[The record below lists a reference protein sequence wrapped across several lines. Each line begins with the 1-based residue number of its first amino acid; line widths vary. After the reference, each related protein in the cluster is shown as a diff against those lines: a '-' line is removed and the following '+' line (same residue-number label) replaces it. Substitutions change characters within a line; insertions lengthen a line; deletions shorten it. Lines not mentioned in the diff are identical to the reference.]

1 MEKLDQAVKLISSTF
16 KKEWLEEILERAKP
30 LRTEG
35 HYFYPADKR
44 GNHLQG
50 FFLLDPIAKH
60 PDLVEMISE
69 DILKWIKNR
78 AIDFDLIFSS
88 AQPGVKK
95 FSDYIASKLRKK
107 KVYLE
112 YLPSGRFGDKLVE
125 GEIQPGD
132 KVLVFNAV
140 AVQGGCIGNKLPKL
154 VENFKGK
161 VVAAAT
167 FAKGITPLIQET
179 EKKHKVNFYATI
191 QIPVQVYSPD
201 TCPLCQAEIELIPWT
216 KLLEKI

>member
-1 MEKLDQAVKLISSTF
+1 MEKLNQAVKLISPTF
-16 KKEWLEEILERAKP
+16 KNENLDEILKGANPFRA
-30 LRTEG
+30 EG
-35 HYFYPADKR
+35 HYLYPADER

-60 PDLVEMISE
+60 PDLVELISE
-69 DILKWIKNR
+69 DMLKWIKTR
-78 AIDFDLIFSS
+78 AIDFDLIFSP

-95 FSDYIASKLRKK
+95 FADYISSKLGKK
-107 KVYLE
+107 KAYLE

-125 GEIQPGD
+125 GEIKPND

-154 VENFKGK
+154 VETFKGK

-179 EKKHKVNFYATI
+179 EKIHGDNFYATI

-201 TCPLCQAEIELIPWT
+201 TCPLCQAEIELVPWT

>member
-1 MEKLDQAVKLISSTF
+1 MEKLDQAVNLISPTF
-16 KKEWLEEILERAKP
+16 KKENFEEILKRVKP
-30 LRTEG
+30 LRTDG
-35 HYFYPADKR
+35 HYLYPTDER

-50 FFLLDPIAKH
+50 FFLLDPIVKH
-60 PDLVEMISE
+60 PDLVELISE
-69 DILKWIKNR
+69 DILKWIKSR
-78 AIDFDLIFSS
+78 AIDFDIIF
-88 AQPGVKK
+88 APAHTGVKK
-95 FSDYIASKLRKK
+95 FTDYISSKLRKK
-107 KVYLE
+107 SAYLE

-125 GEIQPGD
+125 GEIRPDD
-132 KVLVFNAV
+132 KILVFNAV

-154 VENFKGK
+154 AENFKGK

-179 EKKHKVNFYATI
+179 EKKYKDNFYATI

-201 TCPLCQAEIELIPWT
+201 TCPLCQKEVELVPWT